1 VNSGIPVKISYNTK
15 PYFLGHDLNGNWYW
29 NDSGGILVHSP
40 DGSLINVF
48 ITELG
53 TLSIR
58 PAIDQL
64 GNVYILFWAVA
75 RIRAEQKE
83 FCRVQGI
90 GLSRFYYHRKRL
102 ANPFQTEVGS
112 GGGAEL
118 HLGPSA
124 VLKISSHIEED
135 LLHKI
140 LRAVIACG
148 RT

>member
-1 VNSGIPVKISYNTK
+1 MDRVVIEDWKAFFRQWRESG
-15 PYFLGHDLNGNWYW
+15 
-29 NDSGGILVHSP
+29 
-40 DGSLINVF
+40 
-48 ITELG
+48 
-53 TLSIR
+53 LS
-58 PAIDQL
+58 
-64 GNVYILFWAVA
+64 
-75 RIRAEQKE
+75 QKE

-102 ANPFQTEVGS
+102 AKEKAKTQAPDQEVIQIAELVTNPFQTEVGS

>member
-1 VNSGIPVKISYNTK
+1 LKQIKATEKMVPR
-15 PYFLGHDLNGNWYW
+15 FLGQYNNRL
-29 NDSGGILVHSP
+29 SG
-40 DGSLINVF
+40 D
-48 ITELG
+48 
-53 TLSIR
+53 
-58 PAIDQL
+58 
-64 GNVYILFWAVA
+64 
-75 RIRAEQKE
+75 
-83 FCRVQGI
+83 
-90 GLSRFYYHRKRL
+90 YHRKRL
-102 ANPFQTEVGS
+102 AKEKAKTQAPDQEVIQIAELVTNPFQTEVGS

>member
-1 VNSGIPVKISYNTK
+1 VIQIAE
-15 PYFLGHDLNGNWYW
+15 
-29 NDSGGILVHSP
+29 LV
-40 DGSLINVF
+40 
-48 ITELG
+48 T
-53 TLSIR
+53 
-58 PAIDQL
+58 
-64 GNVYILFWAVA
+64 
-75 RIRAEQKE
+75 
-83 FCRVQGI
+83 
-90 GLSRFYYHRKRL
+90 
-102 ANPFQTEVGS
+102 NPFQTEVGS